1 MPWLIAKVFDAFK
14 KPKKMSYPQIII
26 NTRKG
31 VRFVKEMDIVA
42 CKADGNYTTLLL
54 QDGKRHIISK
64 KLKDI
69 EEKLSKVF
77 FRIHHSHMVNLQ
89 HLVSMKNGNDLK
101 VILSEGSELE
111 VSKRRKGEFLTLFK
125 RL

>member
-1 MPWLIAKVFDAFK
+1 MVA
-14 KPKKMSYPQIII
+14 PKNQIMSYPQIII
-26 NTRKG
+26 NTRAG

-54 QDGKRHIISK
+54 QDGKRHTISK

-69 EEKLSKVF
+69 EIQLSKIF
-77 FRIHHSHMVNLQ
+77 FRIHHSHMVNLE
-89 HLVSMKNGNDLK
+89 HLVSMKNGHDLK